1 MKTQFRSLSIKPA
14 MLQATVAWSHASGRM
29 NSIPGMSG
37 SIEGAGYA

>member
-1 MKTQFRSLSIKPA
+1 MKTQFCSLSIKPA
-14 MLQATVAWSHASGRM
+14 MLQATFTWSHAYGRV